1 MADGLPELSAFLLL
15 DPLTLPFQ
23 PGHFSQLL
31 TGREMGEEA
40 GPYRGSRITC
50 RSVTP
55 RHPGEQ
61 KADPEPT
68 APTGGNKAKLR
79 TPGQSQ
85 TESSQGL
92 TQSTVGTAGQDL
104 VILCQSASGSCRF
117 HACIPSPL
125 LALPR
130 APPGHTTVA
139 LGPHTPAT
147 RLGRHKPLLSRGVG
161 VGGFLPLQHWPR
173 RADLVLSQAAP
184 RPVRK

>member
-1 MADGLPELSAFLLL
+1 MLL
-15 DPLTLPFQ
+15 DLLTLPFQ

-31 TGREMGEEA
+31 TFREMGEAA

-92 TQSTVGTAGQDL
+92 TQPTVGTAGRDL
-104 VILCQSASGSCRF
+104 GILCQSASGSCRF

-125 LALPR
+125 LALP
-130 APPGHTTVA
+130 PPGHAPVA

-147 RLGRHKPLLSRGVG
+147 RLDRHKPLLSFTRGR
-161 VGGFLPLQHWPR
+161 GGWISTPPTLAW
-173 RADLVLSQAAP
+173 AC
-184 RPVRK
+184 

>member
-1 MADGLPELSAFLLL
+1 MLL

-31 TGREMGEEA
+31 TCRKMGEAA

-92 TQSTVGTAGQDL
+92 TQSTVGTEGQDL
-104 VILCQSASGSCRF
+104 VILCQSASGSGRF

-125 LALPR
+125 LALPS